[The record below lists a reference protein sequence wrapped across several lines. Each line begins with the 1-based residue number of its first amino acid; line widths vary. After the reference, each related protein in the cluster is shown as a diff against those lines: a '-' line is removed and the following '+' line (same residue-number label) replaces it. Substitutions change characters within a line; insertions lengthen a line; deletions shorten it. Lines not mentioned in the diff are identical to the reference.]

1 MEYSCV
7 FGMGVKSTK
16 HNTALDYAY
25 PRYEITVQILISN
38 LFSFVLP
45 SHSVVYFPCLLFL
58 QEERPQT
65 DVELQNVLNA
75 SLQETTV
82 LFEPEQNT
90 HSLVVHETNRLEGR
104 SPSPRVVVNSLDICE
119 QGTVVFPPPYEER
132 EDDPPPPSYEEVS
145 PGKDDR
151 GRPETPPPLYDDIM
165 YER

>member
-16 HNTALDYAY
+16 HNTTLDHAD

-38 LFSFVLP
+38 EFSFVLL
-45 SHSVVYFPCLLFL
+45 SDSVVYFPCLLFL

-65 DVELQNVLNA
+65 DVELQNVLNT

-90 HSLVVHETNRLEGR
+90 HSLIVHETNRLENR
-104 SPSPRVVVNSLDICE
+104 SPSPRIVVNSLDAC
-119 QGTVVFPPPYEER
+119 QHGAVVL
-132 EDDPPPPSYEEVS
+132 PPSYEE
-145 PGKDDR
+145 R
-151 GRPETPPPLYDDIM
+151 E
-165 YER
+165 